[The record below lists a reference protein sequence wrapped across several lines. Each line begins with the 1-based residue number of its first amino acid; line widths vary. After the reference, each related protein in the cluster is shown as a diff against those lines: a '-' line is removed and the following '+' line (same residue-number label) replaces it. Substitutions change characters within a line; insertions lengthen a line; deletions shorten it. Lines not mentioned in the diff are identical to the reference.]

1 MLLAAANRDEAR
13 FANAA
18 QFIPE
23 REDNEHLGFL
33 TGIHY
38 CFGAP
43 LARIEAQ
50 IALREFVRRFEGP
63 RLVVDPPPY
72 RPSATLRGPSELMI
86 HVERVREV
94 REEARGLAA

>member
-1 MLLAAANRDEAR
+1 MPDRA
-13 FANAA
+13 
-18 QFIPE
+18 
-23 REDNEHLGFL
+23 DNEHLGFL

-50 IALREFVRRFEGP
+50 IALREFVRRFEAP

-72 RPSATLRGPSELMI
+72 RPSAMLRGPSELMI
-86 HVERVREV
+86 DVARVRAF
-94 REEARGLAA
+94 REEPRGLAA